1 MNLRG
6 VWVATATFFNQAGAL
21 DLNSFEKH
29 CSWLFESGVEGVV
42 PCGTTGEGPTLSP
55 EDRRFLI
62 ETAVKVASRKSKQVI
77 AGCGG
82 NNTDSVQ
89 KLILEA
95 KDFGAHA
102 ALVVTPY
109 YNRPTQEGLVAHY
122 QTLADKSPIPLV
134 LYNVP
139 SRTGVN
145 LLPETVSQLW
155 QHPNIIGLKEATGL
169 HSQWL
174 SLFSSPLPQGK
185 SVLAGD
191 DDAFATLFS
200 LGASGIISA
209 SANVVPQHFVQLDS
223 LLRAGNFP
231 EAFALQKKL
240 FPLIKT
246 LFAETNPAPIK
257 FALEKMG
264 RGLNRLRL
272 PLVPVKKETQET
284 ICKQLSNL
292 ELIS

>member
-1 MNLRG
+1 MNFQG
-6 VWVATATFFNQAGAL
+6 VWVATTTFFNQAGAV
-21 DLNSFEKH
+21 DLGSFEKH
-29 CSWLFESGVEGVV
+29 CSWLLDSGVEGLV
-42 PCGTTGEGPTLSP
+42 PCGTTGEGPTLYA
-55 EDRRFLI
+55 EERKLLI
-62 ETAVKVASRKSKQVI
+62 QTAVRLASNKKKEVI

-82 NNTDSVQ
+82 NNTDSVL

-95 KDFGAHA
+95 KDLGAHA

-122 QTLADKSPIPLV
+122 QYLADKSPIPLV

-145 LLPETVSQLW
+145 LLPETVSRLW
-155 QHPNIIGLKEATGL
+155 QHPNIKGLKEATGL

-174 SLFSSPLPQGK
+174 SLFASPLPEGK
-185 SVLAGD
+185 SILAGD

-200 LGASGIISA
+200 LGANGIISA
-209 SANVVPQHFVQLDS
+209 SANIIPAQFVQLDS
-223 LLRAGNFP
+223 LLRSGKFQ
-231 EAFALQKKL
+231 EAFILQKKL
-240 FPLIKT
+240 YPLIKT
-246 LFAETNPAPIK
+246 LFAETNPAPLK

-272 PLVPVKKETQET
+272 PLVPVQKETQEK
-284 ICKQLSNL
+284 IYQQLVSL
-292 ELIS
+292 ELVS